1 MPTLRVALGQ
11 MNPHV
16 GNLAGNVA
24 RLAELYGQAELAGC
38 DLVAFPELAVPGYP
52 SEDLL
57 IRRGFLEDNVE
68 ALDRLVAHR
77 PLRRPLRLR
86 RRPPGG
92 RLGGRHPHRQHGGRG
107 VARGRPRPLP
117 EAAPA
122 QLRRVRRGPLLHR
135 GA

>member
-1 MPTLRVALGQ
+1 MSTLRVALGQ

-24 RLAELYGQAELAGC
+24 RLGELYDQAEAAGC

-68 ALDRLVAHR
+68 ALDRV
-77 PLRRPLRLR
+77 
-86 RRPPGG
+86 
-92 RLGGRHPHRQHGGRG
+92 
-107 VARGRPRPLP
+107 VARTGRCVAL
-117 EAAPA
+117 
-122 QLRRVRRGPLLHR
+122 QRGKKKRHKENFKTITNKNKK
-135 GA
+135 